1 MWFVAEEFLL
11 QLVYPLRA
19 GHFENPKQY
28 SCYPVNQIEL
38 PFIFILSFWLHENFV
53 CFDKNVSTS
62 WNAIVKPAETAAR
75 WECL

>member
-38 PFIFILSFWLHENFV
+38 PFI
-53 CFDKNVSTS
+53 
-62 WNAIVKPAETAAR
+62 
-75 WECL
+75 